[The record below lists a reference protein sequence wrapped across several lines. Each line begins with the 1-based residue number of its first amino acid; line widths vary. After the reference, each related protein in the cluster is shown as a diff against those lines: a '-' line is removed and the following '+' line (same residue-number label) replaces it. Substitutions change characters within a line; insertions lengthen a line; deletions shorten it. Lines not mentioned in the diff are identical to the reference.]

1 MTWFL
6 GILAAGALF
15 ALFAYILKVRSIVRD
30 LADRLQEGRRFLLQE
45 RSTRLQHLGFNGVIR
60 QMNQLVDRCESVKQ
74 EESGYSN
81 QIEAV
86 LGSIQEAVLIF
97 DDSRMIE
104 YANESAR
111 RLFQVGRPI
120 KGAKLESFLRSPSL
134 LDFLGNPMTGR
145 ETKLHQISLDWRGE
159 PLWFEVSCAMVES
172 IDGSGP
178 VSTILVLH
186 DITRLKS
193 LEMVRRDFVANV
205 SHELRT
211 PLTIIK
217 GFAETL
223 KEDSDD
229 LSNESKARFIGKIVN
244 NAQRLH
250 VLVEDLLTLSRLE
263 SKPDQIEMG
272 MYSFKDLLTD
282 ALDNYRSRIVPERQ
296 KLELVYDERV
306 GDFSFDRFRINQVVD
321 NLVENAF
328 RYAPEFTCLVIK
340 VQLEDDGFVIC
351 SVADDG
357 QGIPTKDLPHIFER
371 FYRVDKGR
379 SRERGGTGLG
389 LSITK
394 HIVQLHGGRVWAES
408 VPGKGATFFFSL
420 PHQLIGEEIVAS

>member
-1 MTWFL
+1 
-6 GILAAGALF
+6 
-15 ALFAYILKVRSIVRD
+15 
-30 LADRLQEGRRFLLQE
+30 
-45 RSTRLQHLGFNGVIR
+45 
-60 QMNQLVDRCESVKQ
+60 MNQLVDRCVSVKQ

>member
-6 GILAAGALF
+6 GILAAGAFF
-15 ALFAYILKVRSIVRD
+15 ALFAYILKVRSIVSD
-30 LADRLQEGRRFLLQE
+30 LADSLQEERRFLLQE

-60 QMNQLVDRCESVKQ
+60 QMNQLVDRCVSVKQ

-223 KEDSDD
+223 TEDSDD
-229 LSNESKARFIGKIVN
+229 LSNESKAR
-244 NAQRLH
+244 L
-250 VLVEDLLTLSRLE
+250 
-263 SKPDQIEMG
+263 
-272 MYSFKDLLTD
+272 
-282 ALDNYRSRIVPERQ
+282 
-296 KLELVYDERV
+296 
-306 GDFSFDRFRINQVVD
+306 
-321 NLVENAF
+321 
-328 RYAPEFTCLVIK
+328 
-340 VQLEDDGFVIC
+340 
-351 SVADDG
+351 
-357 QGIPTKDLPHIFER
+357 
-371 FYRVDKGR
+371 
-379 SRERGGTGLG
+379 
-389 LSITK
+389 
-394 HIVQLHGGRVWAES
+394 
-408 VPGKGATFFFSL
+408 
-420 PHQLIGEEIVAS
+420 